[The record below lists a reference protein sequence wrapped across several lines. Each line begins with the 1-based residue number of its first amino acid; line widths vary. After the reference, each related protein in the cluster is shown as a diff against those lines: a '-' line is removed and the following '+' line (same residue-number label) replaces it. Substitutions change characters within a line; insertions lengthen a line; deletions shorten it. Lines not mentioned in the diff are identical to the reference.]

1 MSPLRASA
9 ALIAAVTLFVTAC
22 AERHT
27 SSDPLALLARGPS
40 SSRTVRGAV
49 VERVDAGPYQYLRVR
64 TERGDEWLATLRMAA
79 PRATAATV
87 TARVLAEAPR
97 FYSRRLDRTF
107 ASLAFVSIHNDP

>member
-9 ALIAAVTLFVTAC
+9 ALIAASTLCVTAC
-22 AERHT
+22 SDRSAP
-27 SSDPLALLARGPS
+27 SDPLALLARGPS
-40 SSRTVRGAV
+40 SARTVRGAV

-107 ASLAFVSIHNDP
+107 VSLAFASIHNDP